1 MKNIK
6 GKVITVTSSKG
17 GVGKTIFATNMAGV
31 FDYLKKKVLLIDMD
45 LACGGISVLL
55 NLEKSK
61 TIYNLYDDIL
71 NNRFKDLHDYVYH
84 YSDNI
89 DIIPSCKDPRQGNK
103 IDGKGIEQI
112 ISAYKSNYDVIIL
125 DTAHIPSVAS
135 LVSLDIS
142 DTILYIVTDNMQD
155 LKNTAS
161 MLTIL
166 KDRKKDNIKVI
177 LNNSYRNE
185 KNYFSRFD
193 IKSVIKNNIDYILPN
208 SMFIPNI
215 NKYLMDGKIL
225 VLNNKLSF
233 KNNNDRD
240 LLIKIGMS
248 LIGDDNDEK

>member
-1 MKNIK
+1 MKKIK

-71 NNRFKDLHDYVYH
+71 NNRFKDLNDYVYH

-112 ISAYKSNYDVIIL
+112 ISAYKNNYDVIIL

-142 DTILYIVTDNMQD
+142 DNILYIVTDNMQD

-166 KDRKKDNIKVI
+166 KDMKKDNIKVI
-177 LNNSYRNE
+177 LNNSCRNE

-248 LIGDDNDEK
+248 LIGDEDEK